1 MGRLRCRSS
10 RLWAARCWAWARTA
24 TPLVPA
30 ARAATP
36 PTLARRSRPL
46 DSRGREAFAPRPDRV
61 PPRSRGIVRRVHPF
75 ALEGARIDR
84 THSAL
89 PEQTS
94 GLERAATAGERR
106 AWARGRPRASPLPR
120 APAACAACHQHRPS
134 SLTAGLPQLILAFA
148 FPFRR
153 AY

>member
-94 GLERAATAGERR
+94 GLERAATAG
-106 AWARGRPRASPLPR
+106 
-120 APAACAACHQHRPS
+120 AAGG
-134 SLTAGLPQLILAFA
+134 LGAGGAKGCP
-148 FPFRR
+148 FP
-153 AY
+153 